1 MANRTVLVVDT
12 NPSTTQRV
20 AEALVGT
27 SFVVRSA
34 NNLADADAIVDQ
46 CEISALI
53 ASLTFPKGNGY
64 DLARSVKARQ
74 PAAAI
79 FLITGGFEV
88 YQAPRA
94 EAAGVDGRMARPL
107 APDAVRKQLE
117 GVLGPIT
124 AEPAMVSDEPEPMTM
139 PLEAVEPVENAPA
152 EPPRR
157 TATPVGD
164 ERIASFIPRDWQQLP
179 LVQVDPAVVGPAIER
194 AILEVLPE
202 VVEIV
207 LRKALTSSRT
217 FRDLVEVAVD
227 DAVRDQVPDIARR
240 VIRERLAELEASR
253 TGNS

>member
-27 SFVVRSA
+27 PFVVRSA
-34 NNLADADAIVDQ
+34 NNLPDADAIVDQ

-53 ASLTFPKGNGY
+53 AALTFPKGNGY

-94 EAAGVDGRMARPL
+94 EAAGVDGRIARPL
-107 APDAVRKQLE
+107 AADIVRKQLE

-124 AEPAMVSDEPEPMTM
+124 AEVAMVSEDPEPLAM
-139 PLEAVEPVENAPA
+139 PMEAVEPVEQVVA

-157 TATPVGD
+157 AAPPVGD

-179 LVQVDPAVVGPAIER
+179 LVQVDPAVVGPALER

>member
-179 LVQVDPAVVGPAIER
+179 LVQVDPAGVGPAIER